1 MTTTHDFLDPDLAK
15 ILSRLASLQ
24 GVAIPAHRFGM
35 MATSSGGGDVM
46 EMHRALRAMEWW
58 SSIFPNAFIEEL
70 EGQPQRPDLPLL
82 WVKHDGLTTG
92 LVRNVQGNGSVAIEG
107 ADGLTE
113 TLDSD
118 QQGLGQ
124 FIKMRPFIEQSD
136 LKDKPKTAKDWFYF
150 AIKKRIG
157 FFIEAIVATCVVS
170 LLALGVSFYTMQ
182 VYDRVVPT
190 QSFQTLIVLTIGTV
204 LAISFEF
211 VMKHVRSRMM
221 DRACKAIDEELSGV
235 FFGRALDIRMDA
247 RPRTVGTFAAQIKN
261 FEMVRNFMT
270 SSTLFMMADAP
281 FALFFIFVIFFIGG
295 PVALVP
301 LALLPVSIII
311 GFYAIWRMGK
321 LADEQNQE
329 GNEKN
334 GLLVEAIDG
343 IESIKAVGGEWK
355 MLERWRT
362 LTSSVASKELDIRAT
377 SNLATNLTQT
387 VQQLSYI
394 ALIAVGVYEI
404 NAGNLTTG
412 ALMGCSII
420 SNRALAPIS
429 LIAGMIVQWQHAKSS
444 LSALDSIMSL
454 PTDRNSDERLF
465 IPETC
470 HGELKLEEASFSYI
484 EDVKALSPVNLQI
497 NPGERVALIG
507 PVGSAKSTLIK
518 VLAGLYKPSTGKV
531 FIDGVDMS
539 HIPSEYLREHIGYL
553 PQDVRLFQGTLRD
566 NLVMGLSSPSDEQ
579 ILAAAAKTG
588 LDKTIRAHPQ
598 GLGLPIYE
606 GGRGLSGG
614 QRQVV
619 GITRLIIAKPK
630 ILIVDEP
637 TASMD
642 VELESFIMRNLFASM
657 DQDATIILVTHKL
670 SLLSLTRRLILMDH
684 GSIVGDGPTETVL
697 RNASQSRPG
706 AQPSASI
713 LAENAQVK
721 PRALQGD
728 VPA

>member
-1 MTTTHDFLDPDLAK
+1 
-15 ILSRLASLQ
+15 
-24 GVAIPAHRFGM
+24 
-35 MATSSGGGDVM
+35 M

-58 SSIFPNAFIEEL
+58 SSIFPNAHVEAL
-70 EGQPQRPDLPLL
+70 EGLPQRSDLPLL
-82 WVKHDGLTTG
+82 WVKHDGEKAG
-92 LVRNVQGNGSVAIEG
+92 LVRSVQGDGSIAIEG
-107 ADGLTE
+107 ADGLTQ

-118 QQGLGQ
+118 AQGLGQ

-136 LKDKPKTAKDWFYF
+136 QKDKPKSAKDWFYY

-157 FFIEAIVATCVVS
+157 FFIEAIVATCVLS

-190 QSFQTLIVLTIGTV
+190 QSFQTLIVLTVGTV

-211 VMKHVRSRMM
+211 VMKHVRSKMM

-235 FFGRALDIRMDA
+235 FFGRVLDIRMDA
-247 RPRTVGTFAAQIKN
+247 RPRTVGTFASQIKN

-270 SSTLFMMADAP
+270 SSTLFMLADAP
-281 FALFFIFVIFFIGG
+281 FALFFIFVIFIIGG

-301 LALLPVSIII
+301 LALLPFTIII
-311 GFYAIWRMGK
+311 GFYAKWRMGK
-321 LADEQNQE
+321 LADEQNRE

-355 MLERWRT
+355 MLDRWRK
-362 LTSSVASKELDIRAT
+362 LTSSAADKELDIRAT
-377 SNLATNLTQT
+377 SNLATSLTQT

-420 SNRALAPIS
+420 SNRALAPIA

-444 LSALDSIMSL
+444 LDALDNIMSL
-454 PTDRNSDERLF
+454 PTDRNSEERLF
-465 IPETC
+465 IPENC
-470 HGELKLEEASFSYI
+470 RGELKLEEASFSYV
-484 EDVKALSPVNLQI
+484 EDIKALNPVSLQI
-497 NPGERVALIG
+497 NPGERIALIG
-507 PVGSAKSTLIK
+507 PVGSAKSTFIK
-518 VLAGLYKPSTGKV
+518 VLAGLYKPTSGRV

-614 QRQVV
+614 QRQIV
-619 GITRLIIAKPK
+619 GITRLIIARPK

-642 VELESFIMRNLFASM
+642 GELESFIMRNLFASM
-657 DQDATIILVTHKL
+657 DKDATIILVTHKI
-670 SLLSLTRRLILMDH
+670 SLLGLTQRVILMDH

-697 RNASQSRPG
+697 RNAAQSRQA
-706 AQPSASI
+706 AQAPATKSAQS
-713 LAENAQVK
+713 ATVQPK
-721 PRALQGD
+721 ALQGD
-728 VPA
+728 VSA